1 MGLDLTK
8 KLKPLF
14 ELASLRRDAKHLLTS
29 QNWQTYQQIKLQHD
43 AYRQVE
49 RQSYIQEYDTRV
61 EVAMK
66 RLIAQAG
73 AKTKAHK
80 PRWAVHDRFD
90 KKAIITQAHRNVQ
103 SQQTQVLAGIDA
115 MEAKALSKLL
125 KQAKGH
131 SEAANKPE
139 DDRFETPVKQTPN
152 RLIRPTRPHRRNH

>member
-1 MGLDLTK
+1 MGLDLSK

-14 ELASLRRDAKHLLTS
+14 ELASLHRDAKHLLTS
-29 QNWQTYQQIKLQHD
+29 QDWQTYQQIKQQHD
-43 AYRQVE
+43 TYRQLE

-66 RLIAQAG
+66 RLISLAG
-73 AKTKAHK
+73 AKTRAHK

-90 KKAIITQAHRNVQ
+90 KKALTTQAHRNVQ
-103 SQQTQVLAGIDA
+103 RQQAQVLAGIDA

-131 SEAANKPE
+131 SEATSKPE
-139 DDRFETPVKQTPN
+139 DYRFETPVKQAPN
-152 RLIRPTRPHRRNH
+152 RLIRPTRAHRRNR

>member
-125 KQAKGH
+125 KQAKGQ
-131 SEAANKPE
+131 SEAARKPYGE
-139 DDRFETPVKQTPN
+139 SFQKVVKQAPIDPAKPNLTP
-152 RLIRPTRPHRRNH
+152 RRNR